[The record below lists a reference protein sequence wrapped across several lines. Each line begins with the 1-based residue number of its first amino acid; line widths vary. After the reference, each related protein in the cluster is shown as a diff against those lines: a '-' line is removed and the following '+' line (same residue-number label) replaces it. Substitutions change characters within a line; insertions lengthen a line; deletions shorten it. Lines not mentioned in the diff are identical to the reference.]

1 MKNFF
6 IILAMKILNLILKIC
21 HKNGGNFLGK
31 IAYDWNPEIFKYFK
45 VDCPVIAVSATNGK
59 TMTNNCI
66 GYTLKTAGNKV
77 ISNVEGNN
85 METGILSTILKNCTL
100 TGKIKADYLV
110 FEVDESY
117 IPVVFKDFRLD
128 TLVILNFFRDQLDR
142 NGEVE
147 SLILRINEFLKT
159 YNGNLILNNDDPNVS
174 RLGQANPN
182 NKNIYYF
189 SVDKY
194 QFATEHIKE
203 AGEGKFCPFCKTRL
217 EYEYYQYS
225 HVGKFKCPNC
235 NFGDNK
241 IYKLATNVDLKNRC
255 FDIDGNTYKIN
266 GNSIYLIYN
275 YTAVYS
281 VCSLYDI
288 SNDVVKKAFST
299 FTLNNGRLEE
309 IKIIDVPTIIN
320 LAKNPTGSNVS
331 LRILNEDDSEKELLF
346 VLNDNI
352 ADGFD
357 VSWIWDINFN
367 NLNNVTRIITSGTR
381 AYDIAIRIKT
391 SGFTAEKIEP
401 YLNLEDAVKALY
413 KTDIKKYVIA
423 NYTSLQPTRH
433 ELKRFDEMS
442 KNNDVTNV
450 KTSDISKKEAI
461 KSNIENTEMNPKE
474 VLQNIDNT
482 DNTDNLNYQDNEEK
496 SIKILYLY
504 PDMLELYGDYGN
516 IQVLKYRIESRGYKA
531 IIDRYSIG
539 DTAPNFN
546 DYDIVFA
553 GGGADNEQS
562 ILAEDLVKYKDNI
575 KDAVK
580 NGVFFLLICG
590 AYQLFG
596 KYYKGVE
603 GNIIPGLEVFDYYT
617 VANPDRKKRCIGNI
631 VIDATLDANI
641 NIKKSTNS
649 NDDSSD
655 NIENLNLKTK
665 VIGFENHGGQ
675 TFDISNFFG
684 NVLFGNG
691 NKFGDSEEG
700 FFENNVIATYLHGP
714 LLSKNPELCDYIIRY
729 CLDRKY
735 NENIELEPLNDEF
748 ENFCREQLLNRFL
761 KK

>member
-45 VDCPVIAVSATNGK
+45 VNCPVIAVSATNGK

-66 GYTLKTAGNKV
+66 GYTLKTDGNKV
-77 ISNVEGNN
+77 VSNVEGNN

-159 YNGNLILNNDDPNVS
+159 YNGNLILNNDDPNVA
-174 RLGQANPN
+174 RLGQANPS

-194 QFATEHIKE
+194 KFATEKIKE

-235 NFGDNK
+235 NFGDNE

-281 VCSLYDI
+281 VCSLYGI
-288 SNDVVKKAFST
+288 SNDVIKKAFST
-299 FTLNNGRLEE
+299 FALNNGRLEE
-309 IKIIDVPTIIN
+309 ITIHGVPTIIN

-367 NLNNVTRIITSGTR
+367 NLNNVSRIITSGTR

-391 SGFTAEKIEP
+391 SGFPAEKIEP

-413 KTDIKKYVIA
+413 KTNVKKYVIA

-433 ELKRFDEMS
+433 ELKKFDEM
-442 KNNDVTNV
+442 NNN
-450 KTSDISKKEAI
+450 
-461 KSNIENTEMNPKE
+461 SNITIVETNDIIEKETTDTIRQNNETNSDCPKC
-474 VLQNIDNT
+474 L
-482 DNTDNLNYQDNEEK
+482 
-496 SIKILYLY
+496 KILYLY

-575 KDAVK
+575 KESVE

-596 KYYKGVE
+596 QYYKGVE

-631 VIDATLDANI
+631 VIDA
-641 NIKKSTNS
+641 
-649 NDDSSD
+649 
-655 NIENLNLKTK
+655 NLNNLKTK

-675 TFDISNFFG
+675 TFDISNSFG

-700 FFENNVIATYLHGP
+700 FFRSNVIATYLHGP
-714 LLSKNPELCDYIIRY
+714 LLSKNPELCDYIIKY

-735 NENIELEPLNDEF
+735 NENIELEPLNDTF
-748 ENFCREQLLNRFL
+748 ENLCRDQLLMSFQVQVPNGH
-761 KK
+761 

>member
-31 IAYDWNPEIFKYFK
+31 IAFDLNPEIFKYFK
-45 VDCPVIAVSATNGK
+45 VNCPVIAVSATNGK

-77 ISNVEGNN
+77 VSNVEGNN

-159 YNGNLILNNDDPNVS
+159 YNGNLILNNDDPNVA
-174 RLGQANPN
+174 RLGHANPDN
-182 NKNIYYF
+182 SNVYYF

-194 QFATEHIKE
+194 KFATEQIKE

-235 NFGDNK
+235 NFGDNE

-281 VCSLYDI
+281 VCSLYGI
-288 SNDVVKKAFST
+288 SNDVIKKAFST
-299 FTLNNGRLEE
+299 FALNNGRLEE
-309 IKIIDVPTIIN
+309 IKIHGVPTIIN

-367 NLNNVTRIITSGTR
+367 NLNNVSRIITSGTR

-391 SGFTAEKIEP
+391 SGFPAEKIEP
-401 YLNLEDAVKALY
+401 YLNLEDAVNAFY
-413 KTDIKKYVIA
+413 KTDVKKYVIA

-433 ELKRFDEMS
+433 ELKKFNETN
-442 KNNDVTNV
+442 KNNNVTDVE
-450 KTSDISKKEAI
+450 TSDISKKEEI
-461 KSNIENTEMNPKE
+461 KANVENTEIDTKE
-474 VLQNIDNT
+474 SLQSIDNT
-482 DNTDNLNYQDNEEK
+482 DNSENQDNKDK

-516 IQVLKYRIESRGYKA
+516 IQVLKYRIESRGYKS

-539 DTAPNFN
+539 DAAPNFN

-575 KDAVK
+575 KEAVN

-631 VIDATLDANI
+631 VIEANLK
-641 NIKKSTNS
+641 NLN
-649 NDDSSD
+649 NDTYSSD
-655 NIENLNLKTK
+655 SNIKTK

-675 TFDISNFFG
+675 TFDISNSFG

-714 LLSKNPELCDYIIRY
+714 LLSKNPELCDFIIKY
-729 CLDRKY
+729 CLNRKY

-748 ENFCREQLLNRFL
+748 ENLCREQLLNRFL
-761 KK
+761 GKN

>member
-6 IILAMKILNLILKIC
+6 IILAMKILNIILKIC

-31 IAYDWNPEIFKYFK
+31 IAFDWNPSIFKYFK
-45 VDCPVIAVSATNGK
+45 VNCPVIAVSATNGK

-66 GYTLKTAGNKV
+66 GYTLKQARYKV
-77 ISNVEGNN
+77 VSNTEGNN

-100 TGKIKADYLV
+100 TGKIKADFLV

-117 IPVVFKDFRLD
+117 IPVVFKDFRLY

-159 YNGNLILNNDDPNVS
+159 YNGNLVLNNDDPNVA
-174 RLGQANPN
+174 RLGQANPSN
-182 NKNIYYF
+182 QNVYYF

-194 QFATEHIKE
+194 SFATENIKE

-235 NFGDNK
+235 NFGDNE
-241 IYKLATNVDLKNRC
+241 IYKLATNVDLKNRS
-255 FDIDGNTYKIN
+255 FDIENITYKIR
-266 GNSIYLIYN
+266 GNSIYLVYN
-275 YTAVYS
+275 YTAVAS
-281 VCSLYDI
+281 VCSLYNI
-288 SNDVVKKAFST
+288 STDVIQKAFSS
-299 FTLNNGRLEE
+299 FALNNGRLEE
-309 IKIIDVPTIIN
+309 IEINSVPTIIN
-320 LAKNPTGSNVS
+320 LAKNPTGSNVI

-367 NLNNVTRIITSGTR
+367 NLNNVSRIVTSGTR

-391 SGFTAEKIEP
+391 SGFPAEKIEP
-401 YLNLEDAVKALY
+401 YLSLEDAVIALY
-413 KTDIKKYVIA
+413 KTNVKKYVIA
-423 NYTSLQPTRH
+423 NYTSLQPTRR
-433 ELKRFDEMS
+433 ELKKFATQNNETSTMQNGNNNFEI
-442 KNNDVTNV
+442 KN
-450 KTSDISKKEAI
+450 DISK
-461 KSNIENTEMNPKE
+461 
-474 VLQNIDNT
+474 T
-482 DNTDNLNYQDNEEK
+482 DNFQQNNDTNSVYSK
-496 SIKILYLY
+496 CVKILYLY

-516 IQVLKYRIESRGYKA
+516 IQVLKYRIESRGYTA

-539 DTAPNFN
+539 DDAPNFN

-562 ILAEDLVKYKDNI
+562 ILAEDLVKYKENI
-575 KDAVK
+575 KEAVQ

-617 VANPDRKKRCIGNI
+617 EANPDRKKRCIGNI
-631 VIDATLDANI
+631 VINA
-641 NIKKSTNS
+641 S
-649 NDDSSD
+649 
-655 NIENLNLKTK
+655 LNGLETK
-665 VIGFENHGGQ
+665 IIGFENHGGQ
-675 TFDISNFFG
+675 TFDISNSFG
-684 NVLFGNG
+684 KVLFGNG
-691 NKFGDSEEG
+691 NKFGDTEEG
-700 FFENNVIATYLHGP
+700 YFQDNVIATYLHGP
-714 LLSKNPELCDYIIRY
+714 LLSKNPELADYIIKY

-735 NENIELEPLNDEF
+735 NENITLEPLNDEF
-748 ENFCREQLLNRFL
+748 ENLCREQLLNRFL
-761 KK
+761 SVN